1 MRVAILGVGSIGGVF
16 LSSLSSADVDLL
28 AISRGLTAKSLIS
41 EGLILHTPEGA
52 IEAIRKDSKFMTA
65 NQTSS

>member
-28 AISRGLTAKSLIS
+28 AISRGLTAKS
-41 EGLILHTPEGA
+41 PN
-52 IEAIRKDSKFMTA
+52 F
-65 NQTSS
+65 